1 MQKRVSAEAT
11 VAGVNGD
18 LFSWTDG
25 HPTGALIRGGILDSG
40 PVDFRSSV
48 GVDTDGVLHVERV
61 RLAGTW
67 QGSGQR
73 RILGIN
79 EVPRANRTTLY
90 TRAWGA
96 RTPAENGGAQAIIQP
111 FPATKPNTPLT
122 GVVTQYVTGGNQPI
136 PPDGAVL
143 VARGAQA
150 GFLSAEAPIGA
161 NLTVLLTL
169 TPPWANVLEA
179 VGGGPIVVREGKPVY
194 RSLEGFT
201 TDQLAYRHPR
211 TGVGQ
216 TADGRILLVAV
227 DGRQPGY
234 STGLTNFEL
243 ALTMMRLGC
252 VTASA
257 LDAGGST
264 TMAFDGKLLNRPS
277 DPGGERAGR
286 RGTHALLLRRLR
298 AGPTCP
304 RPVAERRRC
313 RRRADLRLQA
323 RAPRDRDGDADRP
336 RGDRHP
342 AGLGLAR
349 ARHLQ
354 VQLDGE
360 GQPEGAWTFRAVAD
374 DDLGRHSIADRQFG
388 LNNTLGF
395 VTASSEPPS
404 CHGEVQARPACAG
417 CAAHRDARRR
427 HREDP
432 RHPKLLR
439 RRRDDLVAWPTRPLR
454 LQRHRHE
461 RGRSGG
467 AHRSFPAPPAS
478 LRRVPVA
485 GVTSSLTSLIGNHGL
500 YAVFFLMAID
510 AVFPAASELVMV
522 YAGALAAGA
531 FSGQHVDLFGA
542 RISSHAWAYVA
553 MALAGTLGYF
563 VGALVGWAIG
573 RYGGRPLLERHG
585 RWFHL
590 DERQARACRALVRP
604 LGRPRGPDRPG
615 HARVRSFISIPAGI
629 FRMPFLRYTRVDA
642 DRVGG
647 LGLCACRSRVWAR
660 QQLRALSPRLPLR
673 RTTPWPRR
681 SWRWRRI

>member
-1 MQKRVSAEAT
+1 VSGEAT

-18 LFSWTDG
+18 LFSFTDG

-40 PVDFRSSV
+40 PVDFRSSI
-48 GVDTDGVLHVERV
+48 GVDTDGLLHVERV

-79 EVPRANRTTLY
+79 EMPRPNRTTLY

-96 RTPAENGGAQAIIQP
+96 RTPVENSGAQAIIEP
-111 FPATKPNTPLT
+111 FPGTKPNAPLT

-150 GFLSAEAPIGA
+150 GFLSAEAPVGA
-161 NLTVLLTL
+161 NVTVLLTL

-277 DPGGERAGR
+277 DPGGERA
-286 RGTHALLLRRLR
+286 
-298 AGPTCP
+298 
-304 RPVAERRRC
+304 VAEALTIFYYGVYAPALPARVLSPN
-313 RRRADLRLQA
+313 ADGVDDTQTFAYKLVRPSTVTATLTGPGGIVVPLDA
-323 RAPRDRDGDADRP
+323 GSRAPGSYKFSWT
-336 RGDRHP
+336 
-342 AGLGLAR
+342 
-349 ARHLQ
+349 
-354 VQLDGE
+354 GE
-360 GQPEGAWTFRAVAD
+360 GQPEGAWTFRTVAD

-395 VTASSEPPS
+395 VTSSS
-404 CHGEVQARPACAG
+404 SHRRVTAAFKLARPARVA
-417 CAAHRDARRR
+417 
-427 HREDP
+427 
-432 RHPKLLR
+432 LR
-439 RRRDDLVAWPTRPLR
+439 IETP
-454 LQRHRHE
+454 
-461 RGRSGG
+461 GG
-467 AHRSFPAPPAS
+467 GIVKTLATRSFPAGDGTISWRGRPGSYVFSATATNEVGAVELTAPFR
-478 LRRVPVA
+478 LRR
-485 GVTSSLTSLIGNHGL
+485 
-500 YAVFFLMAID
+500 
-510 AVFPAASELVMV
+510 
-522 YAGALAAGA
+522 
-531 FSGQHVDLFGA
+531 
-542 RISSHAWAYVA
+542 
-553 MALAGTLGYF
+553 
-563 VGALVGWAIG
+563 
-573 RYGGRPLLERHG
+573 
-585 RWFHL
+585 
-590 DERQARACRALVRP
+590 
-604 LGRPRGPDRPG
+604 
-615 HARVRSFISIPAGI
+615 
-629 FRMPFLRYTRVDA
+629 
-642 DRVGG
+642 
-647 LGLCACRSRVWAR
+647 
-660 QQLRALSPRLPLR
+660 
-673 RTTPWPRR
+673 
-681 SWRWRRI
+681 

>member
-1 MQKRVSAEAT
+1 MFALFAGLFVAPEAFPAVPIRGQTLAPGVVYSRQVEFTAHGPVVIHVISAPKPTGLYALKPVLSNNTILGRERVTSMQKRVSGEAT

-18 LFSWTDG
+18 LFSFTDG

-40 PVDFRSSV
+40 PVDFRSSI
-48 GVDTDGVLHVERV
+48 GVDTDGLLHVERV

-79 EVPRANRTTLY
+79 EMPRPNRTTLY

-96 RTPAENGGAQAIIQP
+96 RTPVENSGAQAIIEP
-111 FPATKPNTPLT
+111 FPGTKPNAPLT

-150 GFLSAEAPIGA
+150 GFLSAEAPVGA
-161 NLTVLLTL
+161 NVTVLLTL

-277 DPGGERAGR
+277 DPGGERA
-286 RGTHALLLRRLR
+286 
-298 AGPTCP
+298 
-304 RPVAERRRC
+304 VAEALTIFYYGVYAPALPARVLSPN
-313 RRRADLRLQA
+313 ADGVDDTQTFAYKLVRPSTVTATLTGPGGIVVPLDA
-323 RAPRDRDGDADRP
+323 GSRAPGSYKFSWT
-336 RGDRHP
+336 
-342 AGLGLAR
+342 
-349 ARHLQ
+349 
-354 VQLDGE
+354 GE
-360 GQPEGAWTFRAVAD
+360 GQPEGAWTFRTVAD

-395 VTASSEPPS
+395 VTSSS
-404 CHGEVQARPACAG
+404 SHRRVTAAFKLARPARVA
-417 CAAHRDARRR
+417 
-427 HREDP
+427 
-432 RHPKLLR
+432 LR
-439 RRRDDLVAWPTRPLR
+439 IETP
-454 LQRHRHE
+454 
-461 RGRSGG
+461 GG
-467 AHRSFPAPPAS
+467 GIVKTLATRSFPAGDGTISWRGRPGSYVFSATATNEVGAVELTAPFR
-478 LRRVPVA
+478 LRR
-485 GVTSSLTSLIGNHGL
+485 
-500 YAVFFLMAID
+500 
-510 AVFPAASELVMV
+510 
-522 YAGALAAGA
+522 
-531 FSGQHVDLFGA
+531 
-542 RISSHAWAYVA
+542 
-553 MALAGTLGYF
+553 
-563 VGALVGWAIG
+563 
-573 RYGGRPLLERHG
+573 
-585 RWFHL
+585 
-590 DERQARACRALVRP
+590 
-604 LGRPRGPDRPG
+604 
-615 HARVRSFISIPAGI
+615 
-629 FRMPFLRYTRVDA
+629 
-642 DRVGG
+642 
-647 LGLCACRSRVWAR
+647 
-660 QQLRALSPRLPLR
+660 
-673 RTTPWPRR
+673 
-681 SWRWRRI
+681 